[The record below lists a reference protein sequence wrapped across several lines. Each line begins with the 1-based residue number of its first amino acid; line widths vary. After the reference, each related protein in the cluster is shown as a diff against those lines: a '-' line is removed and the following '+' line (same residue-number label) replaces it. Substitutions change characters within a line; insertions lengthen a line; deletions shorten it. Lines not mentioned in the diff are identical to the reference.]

1 MSLRVISGRAG
12 AGKSSLIH
20 KEIMKELKSNPLG
33 APIYIIVPDQM
44 SFSTEYELTNN
55 YDIRGIM
62 RAQVMTF
69 KRLAWYVLQ
78 ETGGIARD
86 KIDKIGYRMLIRRL
100 LMENQD
106 RFSLFRQ
113 AADKRG
119 FTEEVE
125 QLIKEF
131 SQYNIQSDTLH
142 DVIQDLETKQA
153 PHTLISKSKDLL
165 IILQEL
171 ESELGDTY
179 VDGEAYYPV
188 LLEQIKNSE
197 KLKQAHIYIDGFT
210 QFTLREFEIVK
221 QLLTYA
227 ERVTVVLPLED
238 EHDKDDEQA
247 LFYRGAVMYNKL
259 MEEANDLKVEV
270 EPREHLFGTYRFNNL
285 DLKHVEANFHEPIW
299 NSRLAEGNV
308 QILEGANRRAE
319 VHAIAREIC
328 RLVKEENIRYQDI
341 GIMYRQ
347 ADIYDPLILTT
358 FAQYD
363 IPVFTNE
370 KKAMLHHPL
379 IEFSRSILEVVTSKW
394 QYEPVFRS
402 VKTDLLFPLRS
413 NVSEM
418 REKADRFENFV
429 IAQGI
434 YGYRWFEESRWLY
447 KKYRGLEFLTN
458 RQTDEEVAIQQMI
471 DEMKQ
476 IIRNPLEKLQND
488 LKKAETGREIA
499 VALYQC
505 IEDLQVYEKLQ
516 VLKNAELEN
525 HELDAASE
533 HDQAWN
539 RWVNVL
545 DQFVIMFGGQK
556 MTVEEAAKILD
567 EGYDTLQF
575 SGIPPA
581 VDEVTV
587 ATVEYSRFGNMK
599 VVFVIGV
606 NDGVY
611 PMRMDY
617 EGLITDAERGWFA
630 AVDKELSPTSK
641 HRLLQEAFLIYRA
654 FSSPTERLYVT
665 YASSDEESKSLLPS
679 LYINR
684 LHKLFEV
691 NGNKTLPHKR
701 ILIDP
706 IEELDQGNVLSYI
719 RHPRTAVAFLMM
731 QLRQSQYSQEL
742 SPEWIALK
750 RFYEQDLRWKSTLE
764 NVMRPLEKENK
775 AEKLT
780 QDITD
785 ELYGTELNSSV
796 SRVEKFFG
804 CPFSHFSTYG
814 LGLEERVEYKLETF
828 AIGDLFHEALKW
840 ISIETKQRNIFWNK
854 LTREQCAH
862 LARQA
867 VEHIVPVFSHQI
879 LLSSARYRY
888 IQHKLIRIVERTMI
902 ALSHQAKSSHFK
914 PIAIEASFGSG
925 RESLPPL
932 EIDLN
937 NGRKM
942 KIRGRIDRI
951 DSVEIDDKAYLRVVD
966 YKSSS
971 RDLDLNEVYH
981 GLSLQLLTYL
991 NVAVENASHWIKG
1004 KAEPAGVLYVHVHN
1018 PLLKIEEELD
1028 DTTLEMERLKK
1039 FRMKGLLA
1047 EDLNSLMLMD
1057 EELEISGKSKI
1068 IPVQMKKDGSVYL
1081 RNSRVVQPFDMQN
1094 LQKYVRQKH
1103 QEAGNGIISGD
1114 TSIRP
1119 YKLKNKTACDF
1130 CSFKAVCQF
1139 DSTDATQNYHQLQ
1152 VEQSDKVVLKINEV
1166 VKKDATNSN

>member
-12 AGKSSLIH
+12 AGKTSIIH
-20 KEIMKELKSNPLG
+20 KEIVKELKTDPLG

-44 SFSTEYELTNN
+44 SFSTEYDLTNK
-55 YDIRGIM
+55 YDIQGIM

-69 KRLAWYVLQ
+69 KRLSWYVLQ
-78 ETGGIARD
+78 ETGGIAKD

-100 LMENQD
+100 LMENKEK
-106 RFSLFRQ
+106 FSLFRQ

-119 FTEEVE
+119 FTDEVV

-131 SQYNIQSDTLH
+131 SQYNIQSETLNE
-142 DVIQDLETKQA
+142 VINQLEAKQA
-153 PHTLISKSKDLL
+153 PHTLLSKTKDLQ

-171 ESELGDTY
+171 ENELGDTY
-179 VDGEAYYPV
+179 VDGEAFYPV
-188 LLEQIKNSE
+188 LLEQLKNSE
-197 KLKQAHIYIDGFT
+197 KIKSAHIYIDGFT
-210 QFTLREFEIVK
+210 QFTIREFEIVK
-221 QLLTYA
+221 QLMTYA
-227 ERVTVVLPLED
+227 ERVTVVLPFED
-238 EHDKDDEQA
+238 EHDKEDEQA
-247 LFYRGAVMYNKL
+247 LFYRGAVMYDKL
-259 MEEANDLKVEV
+259 MEEAQGLQVEI
-270 EPREHLFGTYRFNNL
+270 EPREHLFGSYRFNNF
-285 DLKHVEANFHEPIW
+285 DLKHVEANFHEPLW
-299 NSRLAEGNV
+299 NTRKAQGFIQV
-308 QILEGANRRAE
+308 LEGANRRAE

-328 RLVKEENIRYQDI
+328 RLVKEEGIRYQDI

-347 ADIYDPLILTT
+347 ADVYDPLILTT
-358 FAQYD
+358 FSQYD

-370 KKAMLHHPL
+370 KKTMLHHPL

-402 VKTDLLFPLRS
+402 VKTDLFFPLTS
-413 NVSEM
+413 DINEM

-447 KKYRGLEFLTN
+447 KKYRGLEFFTN
-458 RQTDEEVAIQQMI
+458 RQTDEELAIQQII
-471 DEMKQ
+471 DEMKAM
-476 IIRNPLEKLQND
+476 IRGPLETLQD
-488 LKKAETGREIA
+488 ELKDAKTGREIA
-499 VALYQC
+499 MALYQC

-516 VLKNAELEN
+516 ALKDAELETHQLSEAN
-525 HELDAASE
+525 E

-539 RWVNVL
+539 KWVNVL
-545 DQFVIMFGGQK
+545 DQFVIMFGDQN

-567 EGYDTLQF
+567 EGYDTLEF
-575 SGIPPA
+575 SSIPPA
-581 VDEVTV
+581 VDEVKV
-587 ATVEYSRFGNMK
+587 GTVEYSRYDNMR

-617 EGLITDAERGWFA
+617 EGLINDAERGWFA
-630 AVDKELSPTSK
+630 AVDTEFSPTSK

-654 FSSPTERLYVT
+654 FSSPTDRLYVT
-665 YASSDEESKSLLPS
+665 FSSADEESKSLLPS

-691 NGNKTLPHKR
+691 NGERTLPHKR

-706 IEELDQGNVLSYI
+706 IEELDQKHVLSYL
-719 RHPRTAVAFLMM
+719 RHPHTSIAFLMM
-731 QLRQSQYSQEL
+731 QLRQAQYTHTL
-742 SPEWIALK
+742 SPEWVALK
-750 RFYEQDLRWKSTLE
+750 RFYEQHPQWKSTLQT
-764 NVMRPLEKENK
+764 VMRPLEKKNET
-775 AEKLT
+775 EKLT
-780 QDITD
+780 EEITD
-785 ELYGTELNSSV
+785 ALYGTELNSSV
-796 SRVEKFFG
+796 SRVEKFYS
-804 CPFSHFSTYG
+804 CPFAHFTTYG

-828 AIGDLFHEALKW
+828 AMGDLFHEALKW
-840 ISIETKQRNIFWNK
+840 ISLETNKHNIQWNK
-854 LTREQCAH
+854 LSKAQCAQ

-888 IQHKLIRIVERTMI
+888 IQQKLIRIVEKTMI

-914 PIAIEASFGSG
+914 PIAIEASFGPG
-925 RESLPPL
+925 KEMLPPL

-937 NGRKM
+937 RGRKM
-942 KIRGRIDRI
+942 RLRGRIDRI

-971 RDLDLNEVYH
+971 RDLDMNEVYH

-1004 KAEPAGVLYVHVHN
+1004 DAQPAGVLYVHVHN
-1018 PLLKIEEELD
+1018 PLLKLEEQLD
-1028 DTTLEMERLKK
+1028 DATLEMERLKQY
-1039 FRMKGLLA
+1039 RMKGLLA
-1047 EDLNSLMLMD
+1047 EDPSALILMD

-1068 IPVQMKKDGSVYL
+1068 IPVQLKKDGSVYQ
-1081 RNSRVVQPFDMQN
+1081 RNSRVVQPFEMQN
-1094 LQKYVRQKH
+1094 LQQYVHKKH
-1103 QEAGNGIISGD
+1103 REAGNGILSGE

-1130 CSFKAVCQF
+1130 CSFKSVCQF
-1139 DSTDATQNYHQLQ
+1139 DVSDNHQKYHQLKG
-1152 VEQSDKVVLKINEV
+1152 EQSDIVVAKISEELKN
-1166 VKKDATNSN
+1166 DARDSN